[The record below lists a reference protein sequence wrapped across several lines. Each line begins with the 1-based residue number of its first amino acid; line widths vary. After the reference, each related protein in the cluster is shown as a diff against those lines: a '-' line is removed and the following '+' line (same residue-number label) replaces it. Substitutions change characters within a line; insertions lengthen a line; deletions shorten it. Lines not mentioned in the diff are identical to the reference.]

1 MSQRDYLLKGTFFL
15 TGAGFLTRIA
25 GFFYKIFLSRTI
37 GAKEIGIFQLT
48 SPVYAFCI
56 AVCIGG
62 IQTAVSRF
70 TAESY
75 AKGDRSAARQ
85 TLFCSLVLSV
95 FLAVL
100 CTAALVSFAPW
111 IASRFLLEPACAPL
125 LKIIAFSL
133 PFCAVHACIS
143 GYFIGCKNVS
153 VSALSQMLE
162 QFVRIS
168 TVLLIFVLLQKEG
181 RPISSSAMAVGQIAG
196 EISSA
201 LYCTCILVSGRN
213 SVQKKAPAAIRPFP
227 TQSQYKK
234 LLSVSTPLALNRM
247 LLCILQGME
256 AALLPQQLEQ
266 SGLTSHNALAVY
278 GTLTGMTLPLIFFPT
293 AVTGAVST
301 LLLPAVSEARALRQ
315 KKQITDTVNA
325 GFLASVLLG
334 SFFMISFLLFGKNAG
349 SWLFHNELSGILL
362 KKLAVI
368 CPFLYLNTT
377 LNSILHGLGKT
388 TAVFLYSAAG
398 FAVRLASVIV
408 LVPRLG
414 IEGYLYGMI
423 LSQVLISAC
432 SLFLLCRGNYLT
444 ASIPDILFLLVSKK
458 TRTAFKEKG
467 RH

>member
-153 VSALSQMLE
+153 VSALSQ
-162 QFVRIS
+162 
-168 TVLLIFVLLQKEG
+168 
-181 RPISSSAMAVGQIAG
+181 
-196 EISSA
+196 
-201 LYCTCILVSGRN
+201 CWN
-213 SVQKKAPAAIRPFP
+213 S
-227 TQSQYKK
+227 
-234 LLSVSTPLALNRM
+234 LS
-247 LLCILQGME
+247 
-256 AALLPQQLEQ
+256 
-266 SGLTSHNALAVY
+266 
-278 GTLTGMTLPLIFFPT
+278 
-293 AVTGAVST
+293 
-301 LLLPAVSEARALRQ
+301 
-315 KKQITDTVNA
+315 
-325 GFLASVLLG
+325 ASVP
-334 SFFMISFLLFGKNAG
+334 FF
-349 SWLFHNELSGILL
+349 
-362 KKLAVI
+362 
-368 CPFLYLNTT
+368 
-377 LNSILHGLGKT
+377 
-388 TAVFLYSAAG
+388 
-398 FAVRLASVIV
+398 
-408 LVPRLG
+408 
-414 IEGYLYGMI
+414 
-423 LSQVLISAC
+423 
-432 SLFLLCRGNYLT
+432 
-444 ASIPDILFLLVSKK
+444 
-458 TRTAFKEKG
+458 
-467 RH
+467 